1 MFVTKR
7 SGEREEF
14 DEDKVRRAILR
25 VGVTDVVAEDIL
37 QNVKRDLHDGIT
49 TEEIYRK
56 VHHLLEKKK
65 AVKFELKKA
74 IQDLGPEG
82 YNFESFI
89 GKLFQALGYSVRLR
103 EKVQGKCVSHEI
115 DVIVEKGSERYVV
128 ECKFHN
134 SPGMKCSIQTALYTY
149 ARFLDVNEALPHA
162 TPWLVT
168 NTKFTTDVIRY
179 ADCCGMRL
187 LGWRFPEEEGLE
199 RLIDSNRL
207 FPLTSLGLKRPH
219 ERTLLSNDFVLLS
232 DVVKNDECLYEL
244 LPEKDAERA
253 LTRAKEILGQGP

>member
-14 DEDKVRRAILR
+14 DQDKVRRAILR
-25 VGVTDVVAEDIL
+25 VGVGDAVAEDIL
-37 QNVKRDLHDGIT
+37 QNVKKYLHDGIT

-56 VHHLLEKKK
+56 VHQLLEKKK
-65 AVKFELKKA
+65 AIKFELKNS
-74 IQDLGPEG
+74 ILDLGPEG

-115 DVIVEKGSERYVV
+115 DAMVEKGSERYMV

-149 ARFLDVNEALPHA
+149 ARFLDVSEALPHT

-179 ADCCGMRL
+179 AGCYGIRL

-199 RLIDSNRL
+199 SLIDSNRL
-207 FPLTSLGLKRPH
+207 FPLTSLGLKRSH
-219 ERTLLSNDFVLLS
+219 ETILLAHNFVLLS
-232 DVVKNDECLYEL
+232 DVVKNIECLYEL
-244 LPEKDAERA
+244 LPEKDAEQA
-253 LTRAKEILGQGP
+253 LTRAREILGQTP